1 MNNITFSTII
11 AGTMN
16 WGTWGKN
23 LNTQQITALIN
34 EYIINNIT
42 SFDHADIYGNYTTET
57 SFGKAFKESKIERT
71 QLQFISKCGIQLQDI
86 NRNNNI
92 KHYNYSKEHITK
104 SVEQSLQNLQTD
116 YLDVLL
122 LHRPSP
128 LMQTDEI
135 AAAIDTL
142 KTSGKIIGFGV
153 SNFSASQMDLLLTKT
168 SIDFNQIEFSLTHNG
183 AMHNGDLDYMQIHNI
198 KPMAWSPLG
207 NIFKIQNEKT
217 DLLKNKIINL
227 AEKYNTTINA
237 LLLAW
242 ILKHPAG
249 IIPVCGTTDIYKIP
263 NLAKASGINL
273 ELQDWFRM
281 LEQSNGE
288 WVK

>member
-1 MNNITFSTII
+1 MSNTIFSTII

-16 WGTWGKN
+16 WGSWGKN
-23 LNTQQITALIN
+23 LNTLQMTSLIN
-34 EYIINNIT
+34 EYILNNIT
-42 SFDHADIYGNYTTET
+42 SFDHADIYGDYTTET

-71 QLQFISKCGIQLQDI
+71 QLQFISKCGIQLQNI

-92 KHYNYSKEHITK
+92 KHYNYNKAHITK
-104 SVEQSLQNLQTD
+104 SVEKSLQNLQTD

-128 LMQTDEI
+128 LMQADEI

-168 SIDFNQIEFSLTHNG
+168 SINFNQIEFSLTHNG
-183 AMHNGDLDYMQIHNI
+183 AMHNGALDYMQIHNI

-217 DLLKNKIINL
+217 DRIKNIINNF
-227 AEKYNTTINA
+227 AIKYNTTIDVV
-237 LLLAW
+237 LLAW

-263 NLAKASGINL
+263 NLAKASSINM
-273 ELQDWFRM
+273 ELQDWFM
-281 LEQSNGE
+281 LLEETNGDC
-288 WVK
+288 VM